1 MSFQKR
7 TGYKRIYFTID
18 GQVVVKNKNIFE
30 TNLLIIIFNILS
42 FFIGFFHQKISFQ
55 FLN

>member
-42 FFIGFFHQKISFQ
+42 VFIGFFHQKISFQ